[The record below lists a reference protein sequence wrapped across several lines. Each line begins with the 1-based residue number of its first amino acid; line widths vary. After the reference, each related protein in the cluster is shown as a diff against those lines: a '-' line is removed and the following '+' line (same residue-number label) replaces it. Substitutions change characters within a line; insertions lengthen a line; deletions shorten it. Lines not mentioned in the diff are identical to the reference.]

1 MSAPEIPKKALY
13 WPFRAKNQLGN
24 LQSADRMTAT
34 NSENLFW
41 EFCELYY
48 EHWIPSPKKQSFLI
62 MRRHSRSFHL
72 GSMMSSIC
80 YWTTSQEINHHSRV
94 VAEEKSAW
102 ELTRGNGRHATPQGG
117 KVLGHW
123 IQPEKASSRTQLRCV
138 IYWVVP
144 AELLCLSQ
152 SRVRSCCQKQL
163 CTLSLEGGAGIPN
176 PTPRCVPF
184 HSASCRT
191 YNSSPSGSSCGEI
204 RVMTQH
210 CCPAPYWVRTARA
223 LCPQALCLGPL
234 EGSEW
239 SSFAHTLSSFGP

>member
-94 VAEEKSAW
+94 VAEEKSA
-102 ELTRGNGRHATPQGG
+102 
-117 KVLGHW
+117 
-123 IQPEKASSRTQLRCV
+123 
-138 IYWVVP
+138 
-144 AELLCLSQ
+144 
-152 SRVRSCCQKQL
+152 
-163 CTLSLEGGAGIPN
+163 
-176 PTPRCVPF
+176 
-184 HSASCRT
+184 
-191 YNSSPSGSSCGEI
+191 
-204 RVMTQH
+204 
-210 CCPAPYWVRTARA
+210 
-223 LCPQALCLGPL
+223 
-234 EGSEW
+234 
-239 SSFAHTLSSFGP
+239 